1 MKKTELELAL
11 ITIGKILE
19 DKEESLENFDSQ
31 TLTDLSNVLS
41 LEVQSRLD
49 RSIHWFINLKRILTY
64 KN

>member
-1 MKKTELELAL
+1 MIKTELELAL

-31 TLTDLSNVLS
+31 ILTDLSNVLS

-49 RSIHWFINLKRILTY
+49 RSIH
-64 KN
+64 